1 MLIEDYIFLC
11 IFMPESL
18 LITLAELLLGING
31 LFLLEE
37 RDMNVQ
43 GPINKVSKMYFDH
56 WNINTLAIRK
66 GHTDRAIGPA
76 Y

>member
-1 MLIEDYIFLC
+1 MLVEDYIFLC

-43 GPINKVSKMYFDH
+43 APINKVSKMYFDH
-56 WNINTLAIRK
+56 
-66 GHTDRAIGPA
+66 
-76 Y
+76 